1 MKAVIYCR
9 VSRKDQDYHRQI
21 SDLQSVAKKHGWE
34 VIEIVTEKIS
44 GARTKRS
51 GVEKIMQ
58 LAENKAFDKLMVSEI
73 SRLGRSTLQVLHI
86 IERLTE
92 LGISV
97 YIGNYGV
104 ETIQPDGKRNPMISM
119 LVSILTEFSVMER
132 ESLIERTKSGLAQAK
147 RNGTKLGRP
156 FGSKKSREQLLAENP
171 KVVKLLKSNRSIRE
185 IAKLADRSVNTVIKV
200 KRVMGR

>member
-1 MKAVIYCR
+1 
-9 VSRKDQDYHRQI
+9 
-21 SDLQSVAKKHGWE
+21 
-34 VIEIVTEKIS
+34 
-44 GARTKRS
+44 
-51 GVEKIMQ
+51 
-58 LAENKAFDKLMVSEI
+58 
-73 SRLGRSTLQVLHI
+73 
-86 IERLTE
+86 
-92 LGISV
+92 
-97 YIGNYGV
+97 V

-200 KRVMGR
+200 KSVMGR